1 MDMKPIYIL
10 GGSGSI
16 GTQALHVIEQYP
28 QDFKLIGISLGNRNI
43 ASNELIIKTFQPEIV
58 VIKDEFVLERFQKQ
72 FPDIQFEVGDE
83 GLLKLVAY
91 PKPGLVINALMGSIG
106 LLPTIKAI
114 EAGKNIALAN
124 KETLVMAGD
133 LINRLVVKH
142 GVELIPID
150 SEHNA
155 ILQALLGEDKADI
168 KTITITA
175 SGGAFRDLTRDQL
188 NAVTKGDALKHPN
201 WQMGAKITIDS
212 ATMMNKGLEVIEAH
226 HLFGIP
232 YNQIKT
238 VLHKESII
246 HGMITFKDEST
257 KAILGYPDMRMPIL
271 YALSYPRHLAL
282 NIKQLDLE
290 SIGTLSFKPMDYE
303 RYPLLALAYHVG
315 ELGGLYPTV
324 MNAANE
330 KAVALFLN
338 NDISFLDIEK
348 LVIEAVTSFKDN
360 IDKPTLEDILQ
371 CNQTIYE
378 KVGK

>member
-1 MDMKPIYIL
+1 MKSIYLL

-16 GTQALHVIEQYP
+16 GTQTLAVIEQYP
-28 QDFKLIGISLGNRNI
+28 NDFKLIGISLGNRNH
-43 ASNELIIKTFQPEIV
+43 ASNEVIIKTFQPEIV
-58 VIKDEFVLERFQKQ
+58 VLKNDQHLTEYQKLAPNTRF
-72 FPDIQFEVGDE
+72 ELGDE
-83 GLLKLVAY
+83 GLITLATY
-91 PKPGLVINALMGSIG
+91 SKPGLLVNALMGSVG
-106 LLPTIKAI
+106 LYPTIKAI
-114 EAGKNIALAN
+114 ESGKNIALAN

-133 LINRLVVKH
+133 LIHQLVKKH

-155 ILQALLGEDKADI
+155 ILQALLGESKDDI
-168 KTITITA
+168 QSITITA
-175 SGGAFRDLTRDQL
+175 SGGSFRDLTREQL
-188 NAVTKGDALKHPN
+188 NNVTKGDALKHPN

-232 YNQIKT
+232 YHQIKT

-246 HGMITFKDEST
+246 HGMVTFRDEST

-282 NIKQLDLE
+282 NIKPLDLE
-290 SIGTLSFKPMDYE
+290 TIGSLTFKPMDYD
-303 RYPLLALAYHVG
+303 RYPLLALAYRVG
-315 ELGGLYPTV
+315 ALGGLYPTV

-338 NDISFLDIEK
+338 NEISFLDIER
-348 LVIEAVTSFKDN
+348 LVIEAVESFKEN
-360 IDKPTLEDILQ
+360 IQEPTLEDILN
-371 CNQTIYE
+371 CNQKIYE

>member
-1 MDMKPIYIL
+1 MKSIYLL

-16 GTQALHVIEQYP
+16 GTQTLAVIEQYP
-28 QDFKLIGISLGNRNI
+28 NDFKLIGISLGNRNH
-43 ASNELIIKTFQPEIV
+43 ASNEVIIKTFQPEIV
-58 VIKDEFVLERFQKQ
+58 VLKNDQHLTEYQKLAPNTRF
-72 FPDIQFEVGDE
+72 ELGDE
-83 GLLKLVAY
+83 GLIALATY
-91 PKPGLVINALMGSIG
+91 PKPGLLVNALMGSVG
-106 LLPTIKAI
+106 LYPTIKAI
-114 EAGKNIALAN
+114 ESGKNIALAN

-133 LINRLVVKH
+133 LIHQLVKKH
-142 GVELIPID
+142 AVELIPID

-155 ILQALLGEDKADI
+155 ILQALLGENKQDI
-168 KTITITA
+168 QSVTITA
-175 SGGAFRDLTRDQL
+175 SGGSFRDLTREQL
-188 NAVTKGDALKHPN
+188 NNVTKGDALKHPN

-232 YNQIKT
+232 YHQIKT

-246 HGMITFKDEST
+246 HGMVTFRDEST

-282 NIKQLDLE
+282 NIKPLDLE
-290 SIGTLSFKPMDYE
+290 TIGSLTFKPMDYV
-303 RYPLLALAYHVG
+303 RYPLLALAYRVG

-338 NDISFLDIEK
+338 NEISFLDIER
-348 LVIEAVTSFKDN
+348 LVIEAVESFKEN
-360 IDKPTLEDILQ
+360 IQKPTLEDILN
-371 CNQTIYE
+371 CNQKIYE

>member
-1 MDMKPIYIL
+1 MKSIYIL

-16 GTQALHVIEQYP
+16 GTQALNVIEQYP
-28 QDFKLIGISLGNRNI
+28 DKFKLIGISLGNRNS
-43 ASNELIIKTFQPEIV
+43 ASNAMIIQKFQPEMV
-58 VIKDEFVLERFQKQ
+58 VLKDDKHLDEYKKIAPNTRF
-72 FPDIQFEVGDE
+72 ELGDS
-83 GLLKLVAY
+83 GLLALATY
-91 PKPGLVINALMGSIG
+91 PKPGLLVNALMGSVG
-106 LLPTIKAI
+106 LLPTVKAI
-114 EAGKNIALAN
+114 QSKKNVALAN

-133 LINRLVVKH
+133 LINQFVKEH

-155 ILQALLGEDKADI
+155 ILQALLGESKDDI
-168 KTITITA
+168 QSITITA
-175 SGGAFRDLTRDQL
+175 SGGSFRDLTREQL
-188 NAVTKGDALKHPN
+188 KFVTKGDALKHPN
-201 WQMGAKITIDS
+201 WHMGAKITIDS

-232 YNQIKT
+232 YQQIMT

-246 HGMITFKDEST
+246 HGMVTFKDEST

-282 NIKQLDLE
+282 NIKPLDL
-290 SIGTLSFKPMDYE
+290 STLGTLTFKPMDFD
-303 RYPLLALAYHVG
+303 RYPLLALAYRVG
-315 ELGGLYPTV
+315 EMGGLYPTV

-338 NDISFLDIEK
+338 NEITFLDIER
-348 LVIEAVTSFKDN
+348 LVIEAVESFKEN
-360 IDKPTLEDILQ
+360 KVNPTLEDILS
-371 CNQTIYE
+371 CNHKIYE

>member
-1 MDMKPIYIL
+1 MKSIYLL

-16 GTQALHVIEQYP
+16 GTQTLAVIEQYP
-28 QDFKLIGISLGNRNI
+28 DEFKLIGISLGNRNS

-58 VIKDEFVLERFQKQ
+58 VLKNDQHLADYQKLAPNTRF
-72 FPDIQFEVGDE
+72 ELGDD
-83 GLLKLVAY
+83 GLVALATY
-91 PKPGLVINALMGSIG
+91 PKPGLLVNALMGSVG
-106 LLPTIKAI
+106 LYPTIKAI
-114 EAGKNIALAN
+114 ESGKNIALAN

-133 LINRLVVKH
+133 LINRLVKKH
-142 GVELIPID
+142 AVELIPID

-155 ILQALLGEDKADI
+155 ILQALLGENKKDI
-168 KTITITA
+168 QSITITA
-175 SGGAFRDLTRDQL
+175 SGGAFRDLTREQL
-188 NAVTKGDALKHPN
+188 NNVTKGDALKHPN

-232 YNQIKT
+232 YHQIKT

-246 HGMITFKDEST
+246 HGMVTFKDEST

-282 NIKQLDLE
+282 NIKPLDLE
-290 SIGTLSFKPMDYE
+290 TISTLTFKPMDLN
-303 RYPLLALAYHVG
+303 RYPLLGLAYRVG

-338 NDISFLDIEK
+338 NEISFLDIER
-348 LVIEAVTSFKDN
+348 LVIEAVESFKGN
-360 IDKPTLEDILQ
+360 IEEPTLEDILN
-371 CNQTIYE
+371 CNQKIYE

>member
-1 MDMKPIYIL
+1 MKNIFLL

-16 GTQALHVIEQYP
+16 GLQTLHVIEQYP
-28 QDFKLIGISLGNRNI
+28 EDFKLVGISLGNRNH
-43 ASNELIIKTFQPEIV
+43 ASNELILTKHQPLIV
-58 VIKDEFVLERFQKQ
+58 CLKDDSRLGVYQNLFPNTEFV
-72 FPDIQFEVGDE
+72 VGDE
-83 GLLKLVAY
+83 GLLSLATYPMDGLLV
-91 PKPGLVINALMGSIG
+91 NALMGSVG

-114 EAGKNIALAN
+114 ESKKNIALAN

-133 LINRLVVKH
+133 LIRKWVNQYGVK
-142 GVELIPID
+142 LIPID

-155 ILQALLGEDKADI
+155 ILQALLGEDKNDI
-168 KTITITA
+168 QSITITA
-175 SGGAFRDLTRDQL
+175 SGGAFRDLPREALVQ
-188 NAVTKGDALKHPN
+188 VTKGDALKHPN

-226 HLFGIP
+226 HLFELP

-238 VLHKESII
+238 VIHKESII
-246 HGMITFKDEST
+246 HGMVTFKDEST

-271 YALSYPRHLAL
+271 YALSYPRHLNL
-282 NIKQLDLE
+282 QIKPLDLE
-290 SIGTLSFKPMDYE
+290 TLGTLTFKPMDFE
-303 RYPLLALAYHVG
+303 RFPLLKLAYKVG

-338 NDISFLDIEK
+338 NDITFLEIEK
-348 LVIEAVTSFKDN
+348 LVIDTVEHFKDN
-360 IDKPTLEDILQ
+360 IESPSLEDILR
-371 CNQTIYE
+371 CNHEIYE

>member
-1 MDMKPIYIL
+1 MKSIYIL

-16 GTQALHVIEQYP
+16 GTQALNVIEQYP
-28 QDFKLIGISLGNRNI
+28 DKFKLIGISLGNRNS
-43 ASNELIIKTFQPEIV
+43 ASNVVILQKFQPKIV
-58 VIKDEFVLERFQKQ
+58 VLKDDTHLEEYKRIA
-72 FPDIQFEVGDE
+72 PNTHFELGDE
-83 GLLKLVAY
+83 GLLALAAY
-91 PKPGLVINALMGSIG
+91 PVPGLLVNALMGSVG
-106 LLPTIKAI
+106 LLPTVKAI
-114 EAGKNIALAN
+114 ESKKNVALAN

-133 LINRLVVKH
+133 LINQLVKKH
-142 GVELIPID
+142 SVELIPID

-155 ILQALLGEDKADI
+155 ILQALLGESKEDI
-168 KTITITA
+168 QSITITA
-175 SGGAFRDLTRDQL
+175 SGGSFRDLNREQL
-188 NAVTKGDALKHPN
+188 KFVTKGDALKHPN
-201 WQMGAKITIDS
+201 WHMGAKITIDS

-232 YNQIKT
+232 YHQIKT

-246 HGMITFKDEST
+246 HGMVTFKDEST

-282 NIKQLDLE
+282 NIQPLDLTTL
-290 SIGTLSFKPMDYE
+290 GTLTFKPMDYE
-303 RYPLLALAYHVG
+303 RFPLLALAYRVG

-338 NDISFLDIEK
+338 NEITFLDIER
-348 LVIEAVTSFKDN
+348 LVIEAVESFKENKDN
-360 IDKPTLEDILQ
+360 PTLEDILN
-371 CNQTIYE
+371 CNHKIYE

>member
-1 MDMKPIYIL
+1 MKSIYIL

-28 QDFKLIGISLGNRNI
+28 DKFKLIGISLGNRNS
-43 ASNELIIKTFQPEIV
+43 ASNVMIIQKFQPEIV
-58 VIKDEFVLERFQKQ
+58 VLKDDAHLDEYKKIAPNTR
-72 FPDIQFEVGDE
+72 FEVGDS
-83 GLLKLVAY
+83 GLITISSY
-91 PKPGLVINALMGSIG
+91 PKPGLLVNALMGSVG
-106 LLPTIKAI
+106 LLPTVKAI
-114 EAGKNIALAN
+114 ESNKNIALAN

-133 LINRLVVKH
+133 LINQLVKQY
-142 GVELIPID
+142 GVELVPID

-155 ILQALLGEDKADI
+155 ILQALLGESKEDI
-168 KTITITA
+168 QSITITA
-175 SGGAFRDLTRDQL
+175 SGGSFRDLNREQL
-188 NAVTKGDALKHPN
+188 TSVTKGDALKHPN
-201 WQMGAKITIDS
+201 WHMGAKITIDS

-232 YNQIKT
+232 YQQIKT

-246 HGMITFKDEST
+246 HGMVTFRDEST

-282 NIKQLDLE
+282 NIQPLDL
-290 SIGTLSFKPMDYE
+290 STLGTLTFKPMDYE
-303 RYPLLALAYHVG
+303 RFPLLALAYRMG

-338 NDISFLDIEK
+338 NEITFLDIER
-348 LVIEAVTSFKDN
+348 LVIEAVESFKEN
-360 IDKPTLEDILQ
+360 KENPTLEDILH
-371 CNQTIYE
+371 CNHKIYE

>member
-1 MDMKPIYIL
+1 MKSIYLL

-16 GTQALHVIEQYP
+16 GTQTLAVIEQYP
-28 QDFKLIGISLGNRNI
+28 NDFKLIGISLGNRNH
-43 ASNELIIKTFQPEIV
+43 ASNEVIIKTFQPEIV
-58 VIKDEFVLERFQKQ
+58 VLKNDQHLTEYQKLAPNTRF
-72 FPDIQFEVGDE
+72 ELGDE
-83 GLLKLVAY
+83 GLIALATY
-91 PKPGLVINALMGSIG
+91 PKPGLLVNALMGSVG
-106 LLPTIKAI
+106 LYPTIKAI
-114 EAGKNIALAN
+114 ESGKNIALAN
-124 KETLVMAGD
+124 KETLIMAGD
-133 LINRLVVKH
+133 LIHQLVKKH
-142 GVELIPID
+142 AVELIPID

-155 ILQALLGEDKADI
+155 ILQALLGENKQDI
-168 KTITITA
+168 QSITITA
-175 SGGAFRDLTRDQL
+175 SGGSFRDLTREQL
-188 NAVTKGDALKHPN
+188 NNVTKGDALKHPN

-232 YNQIKT
+232 YHQIKT

-246 HGMITFKDEST
+246 HGMVTFRDEST

-282 NIKQLDLE
+282 NIKPLDLE
-290 SIGTLSFKPMDYE
+290 TIGSLTFKPMDYV
-303 RYPLLALAYHVG
+303 RYPLLALAYRVG

-338 NDISFLDIEK
+338 NEISFLDIER
-348 LVIEAVTSFKDN
+348 LVIEAVESFKEN
-360 IDKPTLEDILQ
+360 IQEPTLEDILN
-371 CNQTIYE
+371 CNQKIYE

>member
-1 MDMKPIYIL
+1 MKNIFLL

-16 GTQALHVIEQYP
+16 GLQTLHVIEQYP
-28 QDFKLIGISLGNRNI
+28 EDFKLVGISLGNRNH
-43 ASNELIIKTFQPEIV
+43 ASNELILTKHQPLIV
-58 VIKDEFVLERFQKQ
+58 CLKDDSRLGVYQNLFPNTEFV
-72 FPDIQFEVGDE
+72 VGDE
-83 GLLKLVAY
+83 GLLSLATYPMDGLLV
-91 PKPGLVINALMGSIG
+91 NALMGSVG

-114 EAGKNIALAN
+114 ESKKNIALAN

-133 LINRLVVKH
+133 LIRKWVNQYGVK
-142 GVELIPID
+142 LIPID

-155 ILQALLGEDKADI
+155 ILQALLGEDKDDI
-168 KTITITA
+168 QSITITA
-175 SGGAFRDLTRDQL
+175 SGGAFRDLPREALVQ
-188 NAVTKGDALKHPN
+188 VTKGDALKHPN

-226 HLFGIP
+226 HLFELP

-238 VLHKESII
+238 VIHKESII
-246 HGMITFKDEST
+246 HGMVTFKDEST

-271 YALSYPRHLAL
+271 YALSYPRHLNL
-282 NIKQLDLE
+282 QIKPLDLE
-290 SIGTLSFKPMDYE
+290 TLGTLTFKPMDFE
-303 RYPLLALAYHVG
+303 RFPLLKLAYKVG

-338 NDISFLDIEK
+338 NDITFLEIEK
-348 LVIEAVTSFKDN
+348 LVIDTVEHFKDN
-360 IDKPTLEDILQ
+360 IESPSLEDILR
-371 CNQTIYE
+371 CNHEIYE

>member
-1 MDMKPIYIL
+1 MKSIYLL

-16 GTQALHVIEQYP
+16 GTQTLAVIEQYP
-28 QDFKLIGISLGNRNI
+28 NDFKLIGISLGNRNH
-43 ASNELIIKTFQPEIV
+43 ASNEVIIKTFQPEIV
-58 VIKDEFVLERFQKQ
+58 VLKNDQHLTEYQKLAPNTRF
-72 FPDIQFEVGDE
+72 ELGDE
-83 GLLKLVAY
+83 GLIALATY
-91 PKPGLVINALMGSIG
+91 PKPGLLVNALMGSVG
-106 LLPTIKAI
+106 LYPTIKAI
-114 EAGKNIALAN
+114 ESGKNIALAN

-133 LINRLVVKH
+133 LIHQLVKKH
-142 GVELIPID
+142 AVELIPID

-155 ILQALLGEDKADI
+155 ILQALLGENKQDI
-168 KTITITA
+168 QSITITA
-175 SGGAFRDLTRDQL
+175 SGGSFRDLTREQL
-188 NAVTKGDALKHPN
+188 NNVTKGDALKHPN

-232 YNQIKT
+232 YHQIKT

-246 HGMITFKDEST
+246 HGMVTFRDEST

-282 NIKQLDLE
+282 NIKPLDLE
-290 SIGTLSFKPMDYE
+290 TIGSLTFKPMDYV
-303 RYPLLALAYHVG
+303 RYPLLALAYRVG

-338 NDISFLDIEK
+338 NEISFLDIER
-348 LVIEAVTSFKDN
+348 LVIEAVESFKEN
-360 IDKPTLEDILQ
+360 IQEPTLEDILN
-371 CNQTIYE
+371 CNQKIYE

>member
-1 MDMKPIYIL
+1 MKSIYLL

-16 GTQALHVIEQYP
+16 GTQTLAVIEQYP
-28 QDFKLIGISLGNRNI
+28 NDFKLIGISLGNRNH
-43 ASNELIIKTFQPEIV
+43 ASNEVIIKTFQPEIV
-58 VIKDEFVLERFQKQ
+58 VLKNDQHLTEYQKLAPNTRF
-72 FPDIQFEVGDE
+72 ELGDE
-83 GLLKLVAY
+83 GLIALATY
-91 PKPGLVINALMGSIG
+91 PKPGLLVNALMGSVG
-106 LLPTIKAI
+106 LYPTIKAI
-114 EAGKNIALAN
+114 ESGKNIALAN

-133 LINRLVVKH
+133 LILQLVKKH
-142 GVELIPID
+142 AVELIPID

-155 ILQALLGEDKADI
+155 ILQALLGENKQDI
-168 KTITITA
+168 QSVTITA
-175 SGGAFRDLTRDQL
+175 SGGSFRDLTREQL
-188 NAVTKGDALKHPN
+188 NNVTKGDALKHPN

-232 YNQIKT
+232 YHQIKT

-246 HGMITFKDEST
+246 HGMVTFRDEST

-282 NIKQLDLE
+282 NIKPLDLE
-290 SIGTLSFKPMDYE
+290 TIGSLTFKPMDYV
-303 RYPLLALAYHVG
+303 RYPLLALAYRVG

-338 NDISFLDIEK
+338 NEISFLDIER
-348 LVIEAVTSFKDN
+348 LVIEAVESFKEN
-360 IDKPTLEDILQ
+360 IQEPTLEDILN
-371 CNQTIYE
+371 CNQKIYE

>member
-1 MDMKPIYIL
+1 MKSIYLL

-16 GTQALHVIEQYP
+16 GTQTLAVIEQYP
-28 QDFKLIGISLGNRNI
+28 NDFKLIGISLGNRNH
-43 ASNELIIKTFQPEIV
+43 ASNEVIIKTFQPEIV
-58 VIKDEFVLERFQKQ
+58 VLKNDQHLTEYQKLAPNTRF
-72 FPDIQFEVGDE
+72 ELGDE
-83 GLLKLVAY
+83 GLIALATY
-91 PKPGLVINALMGSIG
+91 PKPGLLVNALMGSVG
-106 LLPTIKAI
+106 LYPTIKAI
-114 EAGKNIALAN
+114 ESGKNIALAN

-133 LINRLVVKH
+133 LILQLVKKH
-142 GVELIPID
+142 AVEIIPID

-155 ILQALLGEDKADI
+155 ILQALLGEDKQDI
-168 KTITITA
+168 QSITITA
-175 SGGAFRDLTRDQL
+175 SGGSFRDLTREQL
-188 NAVTKGDALKHPN
+188 NNVTKGDALKHPN

-232 YNQIKT
+232 YHQIKT

-246 HGMITFKDEST
+246 HGMVTFRDEST

-282 NIKQLDLE
+282 NIKPLDLE
-290 SIGTLSFKPMDYE
+290 TIGSLTFKPMDYV
-303 RYPLLALAYHVG
+303 RYPLLALAYRVG

-338 NDISFLDIEK
+338 NEISFLDIER
-348 LVIEAVTSFKDN
+348 LVIEAVESFKEN
-360 IDKPTLEDILQ
+360 IQEPTLEDILN
-371 CNQTIYE
+371 CNQKIYE

>member
-1 MDMKPIYIL
+1 MKSIYLL

-16 GTQALHVIEQYP
+16 GTQTLAVIEQYP
-28 QDFKLIGISLGNRNI
+28 NDFKLIGISLGNRNH
-43 ASNELIIKTFQPEIV
+43 ASNEVIIKTFQPEIV
-58 VIKDEFVLERFQKQ
+58 VLKNDQHLTEYQKLAPNTRF
-72 FPDIQFEVGDE
+72 ELGDE
-83 GLLKLVAY
+83 GLIALATY
-91 PKPGLVINALMGSIG
+91 PKPGLLVNALMGSVG
-106 LLPTIKAI
+106 LYPTIKAI
-114 EAGKNIALAN
+114 ESGKNIALAN

-133 LINRLVVKH
+133 LILQLVKKH
-142 GVELIPID
+142 AVELIPID

-155 ILQALLGEDKADI
+155 ILQALLGENKQDI
-168 KTITITA
+168 QSVTITA
-175 SGGAFRDLTRDQL
+175 SGGSFRDLTREQL
-188 NAVTKGDALKHPN
+188 NNVTKGDALKHPN

-232 YNQIKT
+232 YHQIKT

-246 HGMITFKDEST
+246 HGMVTFRDEST

-282 NIKQLDLE
+282 NIKPLDLE
-290 SIGTLSFKPMDYE
+290 TIGSLTFKPMDYV
-303 RYPLLALAYHVG
+303 RYPLLALAYRVG

-338 NDISFLDIEK
+338 NEISFLDIER
-348 LVIEAVTSFKDN
+348 LVIEAVESFKEN
-360 IDKPTLEDILQ
+360 IQKPTLEDILN
-371 CNQTIYE
+371 CNQKIYE

>member
-1 MDMKPIYIL
+1 MKSIYIL

-16 GTQALHVIEQYP
+16 GTQALNVIEQYP
-28 QDFKLIGISLGNRNI
+28 DHFKLIGISLGNRNS
-43 ASNELIIKTFQPEIV
+43 ASNVLILQKFQPEIV
-58 VIKDEFVLERFQKQ
+58 VLKDDIHLEEYKKIAPNTRF
-72 FPDIQFEVGDE
+72 ELGDA
-83 GLLKLVAY
+83 GLIALATF
-91 PKPGLVINALMGSIG
+91 PKPGLMVNALMGSVG
-106 LLPTIKAI
+106 LLPTVKAI
-114 EAGKNIALAN
+114 ESKKNVALAN

-133 LINRLVVKH
+133 LINHLVKQH

-155 ILQALLGEDKADI
+155 ILQALLGESKDDI
-168 KTITITA
+168 QSITITA
-175 SGGAFRDLTRDQL
+175 SGGSFRDLNRDQL
-188 NAVTKGDALKHPN
+188 SYVTKGDALKHPN
-201 WQMGAKITIDS
+201 WHMGAKITIDS

-232 YNQIKT
+232 YHQIKT

-246 HGMITFKDEST
+246 HGMVTFKDEST

-282 NIKQLDLE
+282 NIKPLDLE
-290 SIGTLSFKPMDYE
+290 TIGTLTFKPMDFD
-303 RYPLLALAYHVG
+303 RYPLLALAYRVG
-315 ELGGLYPTV
+315 ALGGLYPTV

-338 NDISFLDIEK
+338 NEISFLDIER
-348 LVIEAVTSFKDN
+348 LVIEAVESFKEN
-360 IDKPTLEDILQ
+360 IQEPTLEDILN
-371 CNQTIYE
+371 CNQKIYE